1 MSSKKSP
8 KVLIIVDGFGYSD
21 SGKYNA
27 ISAANAPYWQNL
39 WENNPKT
46 LISTSGMAVGL
57 PEGQMGN
64 SEVGHMTLGAGRVV
78 YQNFTRINKPLQM
91 VISLAIPY
99 FAMLLMARL
108 KTKRPCIFLACYH
121 RAASTAT
128 KTISMPCLRWLFSAA
143 RKKSIFM
150 LH

>member
-8 KVLIIVDGFGYSD
+8 KVLIIVDGFGYID

-27 ISAANAPYWQNL
+27 ITSANAPYWRNL

-64 SEVGHMTLGAGRVV
+64 SEVG
-78 YQNFTRINKPLQM
+78 Y
-91 VISLAIPY
+91 
-99 FAMLLMARL
+99 
-108 KTKRPCIFLACYH
+108 
-121 RAASTAT
+121 
-128 KTISMPCLRWLFSAA
+128 
-143 RKKSIFM
+143 
-150 LH
+150 